1 MSASLCENVTNC
13 NIFFVEYK
21 HTVFF
26 YPCNIVCIWNI
37 SKAETSNHDW
47 IMNNYIIENNFF
59 ICNIVRNQPKIDT
72 VVSAPLNQ
80 TTIGV
85 SNFVAKSA
93 SGRL

>member
-1 MSASLCENVTNC
+1 
-13 NIFFVEYK
+13 
-21 HTVFF
+21 
-26 YPCNIVCIWNI
+26 
-37 SKAETSNHDW
+37 
-47 IMNNYIIENNFF
+47 MNNYIIENNFF

-72 VVSAPLNQ
+72 VVSAPWNQ